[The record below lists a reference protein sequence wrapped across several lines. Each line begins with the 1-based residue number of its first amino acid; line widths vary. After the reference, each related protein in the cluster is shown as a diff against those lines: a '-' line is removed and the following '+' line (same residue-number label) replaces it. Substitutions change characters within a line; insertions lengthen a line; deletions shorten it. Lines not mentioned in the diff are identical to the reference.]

1 MTNIETRQKALEY
14 IAIEIQEDPKYAK
27 IWRDHLVQI
36 IEDNQ
41 VPKEVAL
48 RITFKFLERVFPPR
62 PLQTHI
68 KNIEP
73 AATRQRREMEE
84 AKQAKKSR
92 LNLYVDDED
101 DEEDTLIF
109 QL

>member
-1 MTNIETRQKALEY
+1 MTNIETRQKALEF

-48 RITFKFLERVFPPR
+48 RIAFKFLERVFPPR
-62 PLQTHI
+62 PLQSHI

-84 AKQAKKSR
+84 REGKPKPRPTRK
-92 LNLYVDDED
+92 YYPEDD
-101 DEEDTLIF
+101 DEESLTF